1 MSQGAIML
9 SIIFCPSIFP
19 LFALYIDNKNINL
32 KKKERYGKN
41 NN

>member
-19 LFALYIDNKNINL
+19 LFALYIDNKNNNI
-32 KKKERYGKN
+32 KKERYGKN

>member
-32 KKKERYGKN
+32 KKRKIWKK
-41 NN
+41 